1 MIFRLPDNERAVIYT
16 LGRISGVKGPGMV
29 FVMPWVQIMKRVD
42 VSPGKVETPAATVTY
57 HVTDAAKALEQVADF
72 RDAMAKLVAT
82 TVQNV
87 VASRAKD
94 ALVFERRGMEEES
107 LKKLNAIAIPWG
119 LQVEKVEIKR

>member
-16 LGRISGVKGPGMV
+16 MGRISSVKGPGMV
-29 FVMPWVQIMKRVD
+29 FVMPGVQTMKRVD
-42 VSPGKVETPAATVTY
+42 VSVGKTETPTAIVTY

-72 RDAMAKLVAT
+72 RDAMAKLSAT

-87 VASRAKD
+87 IASRAKD

-107 LKKLNAIAIPWG
+107 VKKLNAAATPWG
-119 LQVEKVEIKR
+119 LHVEKVEIKR